1 MNSIV
6 QNDTHVP
13 CGYMGMLGCN
23 GYGNTAQII
32 CLIASGDNNFLDEG
46 IVEGS
51 LLFVDTGEEYQKGL
65 LNVFRYK
72 ATRTPQY
79 KLSRNRIPHA
89 AYIGKVLM
97 AVNQY

>member
-1 MNSIV
+1 MNNIV

-13 CGYMGMLGCN
+13 CSYMGMLGCN

-32 CLIASGDNNFLDEG
+32 CLKASGDNNFLDEG
-46 IVEGS
+46 IIEGS
-51 LLFVDTGEEYQKGL
+51 ILFVDTGEEYQQGL

-79 KLSRNRIPHA
+79 KLSRNKIPHA